1 MSIKKNV
8 PSVAT
13 SLGKPCPVCGRT
25 SYSLGGTHP
34 QCSFLRADQKLLAM
48 RRKRKAR

>member
-8 PSVAT
+8 PTVAT

-34 QCSFLRADQKLLAM
+34 QCSFLAADQKLLL
-48 RRKRKAR
+48 RRKRKLR

>member
-8 PSVAT
+8 PTVAT
-13 SLGKPCPVCGRT
+13 CLGKRCPVCGQT

-34 QCSFLRADQKLLAM
+34 QCSFLRADQKLLA
-48 RRKRKAR
+48 RRKRKPR